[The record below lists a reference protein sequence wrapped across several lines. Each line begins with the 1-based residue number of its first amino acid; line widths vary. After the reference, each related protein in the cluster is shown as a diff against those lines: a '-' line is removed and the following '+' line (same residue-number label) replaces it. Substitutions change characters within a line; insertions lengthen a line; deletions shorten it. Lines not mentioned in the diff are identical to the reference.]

1 MSNSWTHS
9 QRAEVRGILMEM
21 PFHDVEY
28 LASQVRLPMHA
39 IKNHAQLVKALIER
53 WQHLL
58 VSSEEAL
65 KKIETIKEVN

>member
-9 QRAEVRGILMEM
+9 QRAEVQGILMEM
-21 PFHDVEY
+21 PLHDVEY

-39 IKNHAQLVKALIER
+39 IKNRAQLVKALIER

-65 KKIETIKEVN
+65 KKLETIKEVN